1 MKKIKLLSIFAI
13 LILCLA
19 FNGCSSKDIEKQE
32 QHKTTEEAP
41 KKVKTAD
48 EKNVKADK
56 AEDVE
61 ETKRIEDDPATAALK
76 AHAKT
81 IETLYSEEFNVVFDT
96 VKFMLA
102 DFSEDGQPELLA
114 VGVYDD
120 SLSYMEIYAYQDGKV
135 SKIFDGQCGAA
146 NGINMYPIRYEGVA
160 YVMRESISSA
170 MGFYQQLMHYNG
182 TDWFTVESSFV
193 EFDFY
198 NNGEKKGCIVNDAP
212 ASDEVYEAMRKKVD
226 EGYMQLE
233 EFVFA
238 EKL

>member
-1 MKKIKLLSIFAI
+1 M
-13 LILCLA
+13 
-19 FNGCSSKDIEKQE
+19 
-32 QHKTTEEAP
+32 
-41 KKVKTAD
+41 
-48 EKNVKADK
+48 
-56 AEDVE
+56 
-61 ETKRIEDDPATAALK
+61 
-76 AHAKT
+76 
-81 IETLYSEEFNVVFDT
+81 VFDT

-182 TDWFTVESSFV
+182 TDWFTVESSFI